1 MSNIKAQLYTV
12 LCAVL
17 MGNQILEVTTFQNLN
32 YQLSLSLKVTSYKVK
47 ESGINKYDNLFMSS
61 LECTYHRIYG
71 QE

>member
-1 MSNIKAQLYTV
+1 MSHD
-12 LCAVL
+12 
-17 MGNQILEVTTFQNLN
+17 QILL
-32 YQLSLSLKVTSYKVK
+32 LK